1 MARII
6 FIGGTNFCGSTLLS
20 FLLGSHP
27 DCFATG
33 EIHHFYFDQDHFC
46 SIHWGK
52 CDFWT
57 EDIRKACF
65 KNPKYYD
72 LIRDYILERK
82 NTSVILHS
90 SKLMPNLRVHLD
102 NQNQLDGIIFLFKR
116 PEAYYKSVA
125 VHMKNMEVDKNMSDY
140 VRVYGNLLERANR
153 EGIPYRVVFYDDLA
167 TNTKSILV
175 KLCEFTGISYREEML
190 EPWRKSDD
198 FHTVAGNT
206 GMYMHV
212 WGRDFFEKELNK
224 EYWKNTYSEEHNTWI
239 RENFRKISLDEKW
252 KTLDPEILKKI
263 AGHKPVQEMF
273 ARLMGEKIEI

>member
-33 EIHHFYFDQDHFC
+33 EIHHFYFDQKQFC
-46 SIHWGK
+46 SIHWEK

-57 EDIRKACF
+57 KEIRDACY

-82 NTSVILHS
+82 DARVIIHS

-102 NQNQLDGIIFLFKR
+102 NNNQLDGIILLFKR
-116 PEAYYKSVA
+116 PEAYYKSVII
-125 VHMKNMEVDKNMSDY
+125 HQKINDIDKVLSDY
-140 VRVYGNLLERANR
+140 VRVYEKIIERANL
-153 EGIPYRVVFYDDLA
+153 EGIPYRIVFYDDLA
-167 TNTKSILV
+167 MYTKPV
-175 KLCEFTGISYREEML
+175 VEKLCEFLGISYREEML
-190 EPWRKSDD
+190 EPWLKADD
-198 FHTVAGNT
+198 FHTVGGNT

-212 WGRDFFEKELNK
+212 WGEDVFEKEIEK
-224 EYWKNTYSEEHNTWI
+224 EYWKSVYSEEHSNWI
-239 RENFRKISLDEKW
+239 RKNFRKISLDEKW
-252 KTLDPEILKKI
+252 KTLDPLILKQI
-263 AGHKPVQEMF
+263 AENKPVRDMF
-273 ARLMGEKIEI
+273 ARLMEERIK